1 MFERFTQYWVPKG
14 KEPAGVYRIN
24 IGVFQGW
31 ISVLINTILFVLKL
45 MIGVMAGAISVIA
58 DAFHTLAD
66 VIGSL
71 VVIWGFHESKKPPDP
86 THPYGYGRAEYIAT
100 LIIAVFLGVAGIEF
114 VQASFERIMVPTP
127 INPEW
132 WMIYMISFTVIIKEI
147 TARYGE
153 FLSKKIASG
162 TLHADA
168 WHHRSDALSSLIVVF
183 ALIAS
188 KMGYLS
194 FDGWAGLGVAAF
206 ILWTGFHIARDAV
219 DDLLGKPPTEDELET
234 IREMVVQVDGVLGIH
249 DITVH
254 SYGREKFISMHIEID
269 ADEPPAQAHDISEK
283 VEDVV
288 KKNLNVEPTVHMDP
302 IHPQHPIVNELRD
315 HLNHY
320 CESNDQITNV
330 HDIRVVD
337 TPEHQVILFGMNLTS
352 NITHTNFITCEN
364 EIRDSVKSKFP
375 EFEVEIKVS
384 PYHRY

>member
-168 WHHRSDALSSLIVVF
+168 WHIV
-183 ALIAS
+183 L
-188 KMGYLS
+188 MHYL
-194 FDGWAGLGVAAF
+194 L
-206 ILWTGFHIARDAV
+206 
-219 DDLLGKPPTEDELET
+219 
-234 IREMVVQVDGVLGIH
+234 
-249 DITVH
+249 
-254 SYGREKFISMHIEID
+254 
-269 ADEPPAQAHDISEK
+269 
-283 VEDVV
+283 
-288 KKNLNVEPTVHMDP
+288 
-302 IHPQHPIVNELRD
+302 
-315 HLNHY
+315 
-320 CESNDQITNV
+320 
-330 HDIRVVD
+330 
-337 TPEHQVILFGMNLTS
+337 
-352 NITHTNFITCEN
+352 
-364 EIRDSVKSKFP
+364 
-375 EFEVEIKVS
+375 
-384 PYHRY
+384 